1 MKEANVRN
9 GDDTIRILLTQHFHF
24 NSLIIPYPRPT
35 RLSLQLNTMLT
46 HRFSLV
52 LMVSRNATTVFAVL
66 VRIAVVAVAAPP
78 PPPLPTPALPLEA
91 GRLPVVLDTAE
102 CSGAFLVRPN
112 QFIVAI
118 SYEHRRAGV
127 VGQRLRFATAAEAE
141 VEECTTS
148 SCLRL
153 APWSWSVRHSFE
165 GGVLLFLLLSI
176 FFNFEF

>member
-9 GDDTIRILLTQHFHF
+9 GDDTIRILLTQNFHF

-127 VGQRLRFATAAEAE
+127 VVGSGGYGLLRRRRRKQKSKNARH
-141 VEECTTS
+141 
-148 SCLRL
+148 RL
-153 APWSWSVRHSFE
+153 ACALRHGRGLSVTASRVE
-165 GGVLLFLLLSI
+165 Y
-176 FFNFEF
+176 FFFFC